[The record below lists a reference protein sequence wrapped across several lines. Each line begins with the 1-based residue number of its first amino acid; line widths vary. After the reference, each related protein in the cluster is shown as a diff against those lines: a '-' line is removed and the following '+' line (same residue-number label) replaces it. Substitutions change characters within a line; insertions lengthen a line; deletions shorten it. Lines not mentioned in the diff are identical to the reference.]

1 MTEFKDLTKKKIS
14 ATPDEVSPELLDEI
28 SGGTN
33 PEQADDA
40 ECMGYVSCGTYS
52 AQEQVQ

>member
-1 MTEFKDLTKKKIS
+1 MTEFKDLTKKKAS

-33 PEQADDA
+33 PEQADDS
-40 ECMGYVSCGTYS
+40 ECIGFACGSYKEN
-52 AQEQVQ
+52 QQIE